1 MSQVSET
8 SVKALLRQHWAI
20 ETTSL
25 QVLKGG
31 MNSASWEIRAGGSR
45 WVLKAVQADY
55 FARRLFDRDMTG
67 IETMVENE
75 KGLADAQRALGDF

>member
-1 MSQVSET
+1 M
-8 SVKALLRQHWAI
+8 
-20 ETTSL
+20 
-25 QVLKGG
+25 
-31 MNSASWEIRAGGSR
+31 GSR
-45 WVLKAVQADY
+45 WVLKAVPARRFSASTGPSWRPKVILSPRFSPGFQENRCPVQADY

>member
-1 MSQVSET
+1 MSPCFSPGFQE
-8 SVKALLRQHWAI
+8 
-20 ETTSL
+20 
-25 QVLKGG
+25 
-31 MNSASWEIRAGGSR
+31 NR
-45 WVLKAVQADY
+45 WAVQADY